1 MKTRSKLMMITA
13 LLVFAALIGCTL
25 ASAHVYVPQYQDKYV
40 NPSDSDTPVGTGDV
54 YVTTR
59 CMNNL
64 MDSPIII
71 YRVDTNLTF
80 TNEHTISA
88 SDAVKLITDL
98 NDNETMDFSIDGHQ
112 DYPLAAGQFVFEL
125 VNGDRGNPEYAIVN
139 VVQGNTYHITFLGH
153 AASIVGTPVSVS
165 VKPTGKIEIILA
177 LYAPDMT
184 MGSGNPTGFGIELN
198 SANHFGIKDVT
209 GIVQSLVNSG
219 QTSFVVSNANL
230 GGDPAYG
237 WYKAL
242 SITYTDG
249 TTTTIKHGV
258 KTITIPVVKTVYV
271 REGATITL

>member
-1 MKTRSKLMMITA
+1 MMITA

-25 ASAHVYVPQYQDKYV
+25 ASAHVYVPLYQDKYV

>member
-71 YRVDTNLTF
+71 YRVDTSLTF

-88 SDAVKLITDL
+88 SDAAKLITDP

-112 DYPLAAGQFVFEL
+112 DYPLAAGTFIFEL
-125 VNGDRGNPEYAIVN
+125 VNGKAGNPEYAIVN
-139 VVQGNTYHITFLGH
+139 VVPGDTYHITFLGH
-153 AASIVGTPVSVS
+153 AASTAGTPVSVS

-184 MGSGNPTGFGIELN
+184 KGSGNPTGSGVKLDF
-198 SANHFGIKDVT
+198 ANHFGVKDVT
-209 GIVQSLVNSG
+209 GIVQNLVNSG

-230 GGDPAYG
+230 GGDPAYE

-242 SITYTDG
+242 SVTYTDG
-249 TTTTIKHGV
+249 TTTTIKLGG
-258 KTITIPVVKTVYV
+258 KTITIPVVKTAYV
-271 REGATITL
+271 REGATIIL